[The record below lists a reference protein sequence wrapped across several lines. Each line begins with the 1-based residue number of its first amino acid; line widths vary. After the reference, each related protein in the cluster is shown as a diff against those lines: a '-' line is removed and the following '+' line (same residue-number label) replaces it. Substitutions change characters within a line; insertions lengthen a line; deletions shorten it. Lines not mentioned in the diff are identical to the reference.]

1 MEADMKFKMLIV
13 LLISLMLIGCQK
25 NPIFI
30 ESIELELE
38 TITDLDVIIMMTEYF
53 ESLGHKGDIKNNIQ
67 VFEIKNDLPKLC
79 YVVSLDYANIK
90 QIVITEDDQI
100 ISSLPGGYIEKTY
113 VLDSNGDEIKE
124 LIFQTQIGSGLRII
138 LVSHYDFETGIV
150 KIGQFYNKN
159 DGLVFEVYDN
169 KIQAFSYYYEFD
181 RKSEEPIGELFLKEP
196 LEIENLDTF

>member
-1 MEADMKFKMLIV
+1 MKFKMLIV

>member
-1 MEADMKFKMLIV
+1 MEADMKLKILIV
-13 LLISLMLIGCQK
+13 LLISVMLIGCQ
-25 NPIFI
+25 NAPVFI
-30 ESIELELE
+30 EPIELELE
-38 TITDLDVIIMMTEYF
+38 SITDPDVIVMMTEYF
-53 ESLGHKGDIKNNIQ
+53 ESLGHKRDIKNNIQ

-79 YVVSLDYANIK
+79 YVVSLDYAYTK

-100 ISSLPGGYIEKTY
+100 ISSLPGGYVEKTY

-124 LIFQTQIGSGLRII
+124 LIFQSQIGSGLRII

-159 DGLVFEVYDN
+159 DGLVFEVVDN

-181 RKSEEPIGELFLKEP
+181 RRAEEPIGELFFKES